1 MSYDIFV
8 QDMPNQIR
16 SLADIPHDFIPRS
29 LGPASKIREAIRLIF
44 PLADFADPTWVR
56 VNCDGLHIEIDIP
69 DGNEIDCFAFH
80 IYGGEHSMAFVNSVL
95 HQLQLKGID
104 PGSDTGLFEAATS
117 AEDFKRWQ
125 DYRSRALNQN

>member
-1 MSYDIFV
+1 
-8 QDMPNQIR
+8 
-16 SLADIPHDFIPRS
+16 
-29 LGPASKIREAIRLIF
+29 
-44 PLADFADPTWVR
+44 
-56 VNCDGLHIEIDIP
+56 
-69 DGNEIDCFAFH
+69 
-80 IYGGEHSMAFVNSVL
+80 MAFVNSVL